1 MLYVSSTLMW
11 SYPVEAAIL
20 IARQYGFAGME
31 VWAEHVWFH
40 KSNPREIQQ
49 AAKRVGMKLTLHAAS
64 WDLNLCSLNSGI
76 RKQSVE
82 EIKRSLALAGEI
94 GAKSVT
100 IHPGRV
106 TLTHKNREWHEA
118 VLIESLN
125 ELAQEAVRLGRVLS
139 IEHIEPLPKELI
151 VTPGDLNR
159 LRAAL
164 NYPTAATLDIAHV
177 PLTCSLPQFLGELEG
192 VDKIHVSDATATKLH
207 MPLGT
212 GDIDLPTIWPLL
224 LAEEKPLVVEGFD
237 DARNLSQLKQN
248 LLFLQQGH
256 SVSFG

>member
-11 SYPVEAAIL
+11 AYPVEAAIL

-40 KSNPREIQQ
+40 QSHPREIQQ
-49 AAKRVGMKLTLHAAS
+49 AARRVGMKLTLHAAS

-106 TLTHKNREWHEA
+106 TLTHKTGNGTRPF
-118 VLIESLN
+118 S
-125 ELAQEAVRLGRVLS
+125 S
-139 IEHIEPLPKELI
+139 
-151 VTPGDLNR
+151 
-159 LRAAL
+159 RA
-164 NYPTAATLDIAHV
+164 
-177 PLTCSLPQFLGELEG
+177 
-192 VDKIHVSDATATKLH
+192 
-207 MPLGT
+207 
-212 GDIDLPTIWPLL
+212 
-224 LAEEKPLVVEGFD
+224 
-237 DARNLSQLKQN
+237 
-248 LLFLQQGH
+248 
-256 SVSFG
+256 

>member
-1 MLYVSSTLMW
+1 M
-11 SYPVEAAIL
+11 
-20 IARQYGFAGME
+20 
-31 VWAEHVWFH
+31 
-40 KSNPREIQQ
+40 
-49 AAKRVGMKLTLHAAS
+49 
-64 WDLNLCSLNSGI
+64 
-76 RKQSVE
+76 
-82 EIKRSLALAGEI
+82 
-94 GAKSVT
+94 T
-100 IHPGRV
+100 IHPGRL

-207 MPLGT
+207 VPLGT
-212 GDIDLPTIWPLL
+212 GEIDLPTIWPLL